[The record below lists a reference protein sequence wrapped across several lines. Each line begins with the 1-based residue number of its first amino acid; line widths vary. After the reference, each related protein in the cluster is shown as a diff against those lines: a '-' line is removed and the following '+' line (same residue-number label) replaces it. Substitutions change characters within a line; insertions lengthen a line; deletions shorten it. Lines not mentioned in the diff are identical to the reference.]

1 MSCAV
6 ELPPTSTSYSE
17 QRGGISEEIGKT
29 VFVSSQPSKPKV
41 LAIVPCRS
49 GSKGLPGKNIKQLN
63 GVPLMGYAIKPALEC
78 PLVDRVIVDTDDE
91 GYAAIAQKLGADV
104 PFLRPKHLA
113 EDVPTEDV
121 IIHALDWLQEHQNQ
135 HYDIVV
141 TLQCTTPGIKPSEIE
156 ALIKAVNGDT
166 YNSAA
171 TVCEISERPEW
182 MFKFA
187 DESSQWLIRHLQL
200 GHGGISGNEG
210 VRQSLPDLYRLT
222 GAGYAT
228 RTSALRT
235 QRSLLAYTLAGVKI
249 PRERSQDIDTLFDFR
264 LIEKMMPEW

>member
-1 MSCAV
+1 MSCEV
-6 ELPPTSTSYSE
+6 MLPPTPTSYQKHREPTPPLIIPKGEPEPKS
-17 QRGGISEEIGKT
+17 
-29 VFVSSQPSKPKV
+29 KV
-41 LAIVPCRS
+41 LAIIPCRS

-63 GVPLMGYAIKPALEC
+63 GIPLMGYAIKPALEC
-78 PLVDRVIVDTDDE
+78 NLVDRVIVDTEDE
-91 GYAAIAQKLGADV
+91 GYAAIAQKLGAEV

-141 TLQCTTPGIKPSEIE
+141 TLQCTTPGIKAIEIE
-156 ALIKAVNGDT
+156 ALINAVQNGN

-187 DESSQWLIRHLQL
+187 DESSQWLIRFLQL
-200 GHGGISGNEG
+200 SHAGISGNEG

-228 RTSALRT
+228 RTNALRT
-235 QRSLLAYTLAGVKI
+235 QRSLLAYTLAGVKM
-249 PRERSQDIDTLFDFR
+249 PRIRSFDIDDATDWKI
-264 LIEKMMPEW
+264 IEAVMKEW